1 MAYTALLPLEEQARI
16 AWGFLGTKNDIDT
29 TRIIYHVTE
38 EELMG
43 YVSDYRVLEYI
54 ELHYREP
61 MAELMR
67 SRDKKLEGIQDA
79 RKLILD

>member
-16 AWGFLGTKNDIDT
+16 AWGFLGTNDIDT
-29 TRIIYHVTE
+29 TCIIYRVTE
-38 EELMG
+38 EELIM
-43 YVSDYRVLEYI
+43 YVNDRRVLEYV

-67 SRDKKLEGIQDA
+67 LRDKKLEGTNVSQ
-79 RKLILD
+79 KLILD